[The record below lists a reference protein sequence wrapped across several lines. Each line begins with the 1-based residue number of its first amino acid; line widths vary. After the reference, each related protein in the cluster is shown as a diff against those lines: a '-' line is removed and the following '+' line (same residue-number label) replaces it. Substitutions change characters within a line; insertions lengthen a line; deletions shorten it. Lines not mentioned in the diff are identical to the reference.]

1 MLASPSLDSQEP
13 VEAIRRAAAHV
24 FGDRP
29 AGRAIVELCDQHAEV
44 RQRILDQRV
53 PDATVIAVVGATGQG
68 KSWLIRQLVE
78 NPAVRGAIRS
88 GDAQQDATR
97 RLYWVGPQPPAG
109 LDERFESYLHCSA
122 TAMLDLG
129 GPYLVVDTPGA
140 TDLDEATV
148 AAANRALSM
157 ASVLILVIRREQ
169 LRSQTAGRIVH
180 ASEGTLVL
188 PVINAVRSPDDDAE
202 LRTDVDAL
210 MHRLRAAA
218 PEGEILPVMLVPDF
232 DLAGRDEATI
242 AAEAVEGLATRLRP
256 QLALGDVGQRRRG
269 LRLES
274 ADRQFAQQVREQ
286 LGDHLPRLTA
296 AVDRLHEATRS
307 LPHDVA
313 IELIGSGG
321 VLRAG
326 IRSRLRAEMLV
337 TTAAIWFPYRTLLG
351 LLNLTHGAWDRVIL
365 AFSGSLPSLVTAAWS
380 GVRNLADQRG
390 TAEASTGAVRARSSA
405 MVADR
410 IVPLVNRFRTELARL
425 RPQEEQARYGEEEG
439 FGNPDVSPVAMLG
452 IDSLQEE
459 AQQIFEEEIARAA
472 PTPLAAQLYGAIGTV
487 IFWGLMAGPV
497 VSLYRSYFAAS
508 YESLRELAGD
518 LENFPHPSFGMV
530 LTSLLLSLLP
540 TALFAMLVLTWVQ
553 RRSKQER
560 AAEAI
565 ARRLE
570 AAIDRL
576 QHDRVLRLELRDPLL
591 EDAQRLIRAGDV
603 RP

>member
-1 MLASPSLDSQEP
+1 MHHPPGLDSQEP

-29 AGRAIVELCDQHAEV
+29 AGRAIVELCEQHAEN
-44 RQRILDQRV
+44 RRRILEQRV

-68 KSWLIRQLVE
+68 KSWLIRQLVQS
-78 NPAVRGAIRS
+78 PAVRGAIRS
-88 GDAQQDATR
+88 GDSQEDATR
-97 RLYWVGPQPPAG
+97 RLYWVGPQPPTG

-122 TAMLDLG
+122 ASMLDLG

-148 AAANRALSM
+148 AAANRALSI

-188 PVINAVRSPDDDAE
+188 PVINAVRSPTDDAE
-202 LRTDVDAL
+202 LRTDIDAL

-218 PEGEILPVMLVPDF
+218 PGGDILPVMIVPDF
-232 DLAGRDEATI
+232 ELAGKDEAVVGGE
-242 AAEAVEGLATRLRP
+242 AAEKLAEQLRP
-256 QLALGDVGQRRRG
+256 QLAGGDVGQRRRG
-269 LRLES
+269 LRLEA
-274 ADRQFAQQVREQ
+274 ADRQFAEQVREQ
-286 LGDHLPRLTA
+286 LGEHLPRLTA
-296 AVDRLHEATRS
+296 AVDRLHETTRS

-313 IELIGSGG
+313 VELIGSGG

-337 TTAAIWFPYRTLLG
+337 ATAAIWFPFRTLLG

-380 GVRNLADQRG
+380 GVRNLADERG
-390 TAEASTGAVRARSSA
+390 TAEASAGAVRARSAA

-425 RPQEEQARYGEEEG
+425 RPQEDRGRFGDEDG
-439 FGNPDVSPVAMLG
+439 FGNSDSSPVAMLG

-459 AQQIFEEEIARAA
+459 AQQIFEQEIARAA
-472 PTPLAAQLYGAIGTV
+472 PTPLAAQIYGAIGTA

-497 VSLYRSYFAAS
+497 VSLYHSYFAAS
-508 YESLRELAGD
+508 YESLRDLAGD
-518 LENFPHPSFGMV
+518 LEHFPHPSAGML
-530 LTSLLLSLLP
+530 LTSLMLSLLP
-540 TALFAMLVLTWVQ
+540 TALFAMLVMTWIQ
-553 RRSKQER
+553 RRSRQER
-560 AAEAI
+560 AAEEI

-570 AAIDRL
+570 VAIDRL
-576 QHDRVLRLELRDPLL
+576 QSERVLRLELRDPLL
-591 EDAQRLIRAGDV
+591 EDAQRLIRAGDT
-603 RP
+603 RE